1 MLIVAAVLFA
11 LATVAGATMA
21 YVHFTQGKNPPDG
34 TALLHGLLAGSGLAI
49 LIIGL
54 IQLGVSTVT
63 AWSAGLFVVAA
74 LGGFF
79 LLSYQVRRV
88 RLPSPVVVI
97 HALVAVTA
105 FVLLLAALFAPGD

>member
-11 LATVAGATMA
+11 LAAVAGATMA
-21 YVHFTQGKNPPDG
+21 YLHFTQGKNPPDAM
-34 TALLHGLLAGSGLAI
+34 ALLHGVLAGSGLAI

-54 IQLGVSTVT
+54 IQLGATAAT

-74 LGGFF
+74 AGGFL

-97 HALVAVTA
+97 HALVAITA
-105 FVLLLAALFAPGD
+105 FVLLLAALLAPSW